1 MLNFVPSLRS
11 YGVKTMEDI
20 VKELDKGLENLILWG
35 ECWFETNKDGK
46 VRTLS
51 MREIDELKLKI
62 KETL

>member
-1 MLNFVPSLRS
+1 
-11 YGVKTMEDI
+11 MEDI
-20 VKELDKGLENLILWG
+20 VKELDKCLKNFILWG

-51 MREIDELKLKI
+51 MSEVDKLKLKI